1 MVIDRKRGVRGSIL
15 QRIEQLRTA
24 LENAPKA
31 LHAQIKV
38 ELEELRREAEQIR
51 EGR

>member
-15 QRIEQLRTA
+15 QRIEQLKTA
-24 LENAPKA
+24 LENAPKS
-31 LHAQIKV
+31 LHKQIDA
-38 ELEELRREAEQIR
+38 ELQELRREADQIQ